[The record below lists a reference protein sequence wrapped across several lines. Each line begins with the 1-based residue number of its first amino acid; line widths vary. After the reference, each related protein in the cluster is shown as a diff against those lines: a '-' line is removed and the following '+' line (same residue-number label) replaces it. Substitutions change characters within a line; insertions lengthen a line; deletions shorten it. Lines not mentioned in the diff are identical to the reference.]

1 MHILITGNMG
11 YIGPTLTRYLRS
23 THNPLKITGFD
34 TGFFGHCL
42 SGVDHLPETRLDT
55 QLYGDL
61 RHFPESALDGVDVV
75 VHLAAISNDPMGKSY
90 EKVTHDIN
98 YTASIEL
105 AKKAKARGVKKFI
118 FASSCSIYGFAE
130 GGPRKEQD
138 ELNPL
143 TAYARSKVA
152 MENGLAEL
160 ANHAF
165 NVTCLRFAT
174 ACGMSDRIRL
184 DLVLNDFVAG
194 AVSTGT
200 IDILSDG
207 TPWRPLITTLDM
219 SRAISWAATRDDDNG
234 GQFLAVNTGTDTW
247 NYQVKQLAAAVAEVI
262 PNTTVSINENAMPD
276 KRSYRVD
283 FSLFKN
289 LAPSHQPQQTL
300 NQAVEGLYQG
310 LTKMRFDDADFR
322 RSDLMRLNV
331 LTKLQASERIN
342 KDLYW
347 L

>member
-11 YIGPTLTRYLRS
+11 YIGPTLTRYFRS
-23 THNPLKITGFD
+23 NHSSVKITGFD

-42 SGVDHLPETRLDT
+42 SGVDQLPETRIDL
-55 QLYGDL
+55 QIYGDL

-90 EKVTHDIN
+90 EEVTHDIN
-98 YTASIEL
+98 YSASIDL

-130 GGPRKEQD
+130 GGPRTEQD

-143 TAYARSKVA
+143 TAYALSKVA
-152 MENGLAEL
+152 MEKGLNEL
-160 ANHAF
+160 ADSAF

-194 AVSTGT
+194 AVSTGN

-219 SRAISWAATRDDDNG
+219 SRAISWASTREADNG
-234 GQFLAVNTGTDTW
+234 GQFLAVNTGTETW
-247 NYQVKQLAAAVAEVI
+247 NYQVKELATAVADVI
-262 PNTTVSINENAMPD
+262 PDTTVSINENAMPD

-283 FSLFKN
+283 FSLFKK
-289 LAPSHQPQQTL
+289 LAPEHQPQQTL
-300 NQAVEGLYQG
+300 TQAVREIYEGLS
-310 LTKMRFDDADFR
+310 KMKFNDTNFR
-322 RSDLMRLNV
+322 DSDLMRLNV
-331 LTKLQASERIN
+331 LTKLQASNRIN
-342 KDLYW
+342 KELFW
-347 L
+347 Q

>member
-1 MHILITGNMG
+1 MG
-11 YIGPTLTRYLRS
+11 YIGPTLSSYLRNN
-23 THNPLKITGFD
+23 HEPLNITGFD

-42 SGVDHLPETRLDT
+42 SGADVLPETRIDS
-55 QLYGDL
+55 QIYGDL
-61 RHFPESALDGVDVV
+61 RHFPEASLEGVDVV
-75 VHLAAISNDPMGKSY
+75 VHLAAISNDPMGKNY
-90 EKVTHDIN
+90 ENVTHDIN
-98 YTASIEL
+98 YTASIDL

-130 GGPRKEQD
+130 GGSRTEQD

-152 MENGLAEL
+152 MEKGLQVLASAE
-160 ANHAF
+160 F

-194 AVSTGT
+194 AVSTGN

-219 SRAISWAATRDDDNG
+219 SRAISWASTRSDVHG
-234 GQFLAVNTGTDTW
+234 GHYLAVNTGTDSW
-247 NYQVKQLAAAVAEVI
+247 NYQVKELAMAVAEVI
-262 PNTTVSINENAMPD
+262 PNTSVSINENAMPD
-276 KRSYRVD
+276 KRSYKVD
-283 FSLFKN
+283 FSLFKQ

-300 NQAVEGLYQG
+300 NQAVCGIYEG
-310 LTKMRFDDADFR
+310 LTKMNFSDSNFR
-322 RSDLMRLNV
+322 NSDLMRLNV
-331 LTKLQASERIN
+331 LTKLQASNRLN
-342 KDLYW
+342 NDLFW
-347 L
+347 Q